1 MRPVRNS
8 TLVMAAAIVLAI
20 AAASHFKNG
29 VAVLLA
35 AILAIPLSE
44 AINRLISRRGQSPST
59 PPATVNIT
67 AGTVWEIRLNDVP
80 VGEIPD
86 GAIRNIEAELAQEWR
101 FKLRIWTDVAAG
113 VFRALTNVLMFM
125 PAVAFGL
132 GVLMWFTNPVEFADG
147 LHQILTANAHDFRS
161 IVNTLATTF
170 LYMTCL
176 AVIVHWVFL
185 PSPPRPDHYAN
196 AWFEAVR
203 LAARVAPRGDFSLHL
218 RDRDAP
224 EGYFAKRYPRNVVV
238 VGKRVGALERQRRAL

>member
-1 MRPVRNS
+1 
-8 TLVMAAAIVLAI
+8 MAAAVFLAI
-20 AAASHFKNG
+20 AAASHFKYG
-29 VAVLLA
+29 AALMLAV
-35 AILAIPLSE
+35 ILAVPLSD
-44 AINRLISRRGQSPST
+44 AITRLISRRGRSPSA
-59 PPATVNIT
+59 PPVTVNIT
-67 AGTVWEIRLNDVP
+67 AGTVWEVRLNDVP
-80 VGEIPD
+80 VGEVRE
-86 GAIRNIEAELAQEWR
+86 GTIRNIEAELAQEWR

-125 PAVAFGL
+125 PVVAFGL
-132 GVLMWFTNPVEFADG
+132 GTLMWFTNPIEFADG

-161 IVNTLATTF
+161 IINTMATTF

-238 VGKRVGALERQRRAL
+238 VGKRVGAPERQRRAL

>member
-1 MRPVRNS
+1 
-8 TLVMAAAIVLAI
+8 MAAAIVLAI

>member
-1 MRPVRNS
+1 
-8 TLVMAAAIVLAI
+8 MAAAIVLAI

-67 AGTVWEIRLNDVP
+67 AGTVWEISLNDVP
-80 VGEIPD
+80 VGEIPE
-86 GAIRNIEAELAQEWR
+86 GTIRNIEAELAQEWR

-185 PSPPRPDHYAN
+185 PSPPRPNHYAN

>member
-1 MRPVRNS
+1 MRSVRTS

-20 AAASHFKNG
+20 AAAAHFKYG
-29 VAVLLA
+29 AALMLAV
-35 AILAIPLSE
+35 ILAIPLSE
-44 AINRLISRRGQSPST
+44 VINRLISRRGRSPSA
-59 PPATVNIT
+59 PPVTVNIT
-67 AGTVWEIRLNDVP
+67 AGTVWEVRLNDVP
-80 VGEIPD
+80 VGEVRE
-86 GAIRNIEAELAQEWR
+86 GTIRNIEAELAQEWR

-170 LYMTCL
+170 LFATSL

-185 PSPPRPDHYAN
+185 PAPARPNHYAN

-238 VGKRVGALERQRRAL
+238 VGKRVGALGRKRRAL

>member
-1 MRPVRNS
+1 
-8 TLVMAAAIVLAI
+8 MAAAIVLAI
-20 AAASHFKNG
+20 AAASHFKYG
-29 VAVLLA
+29 AAVLLA
-35 AILAIPLSE
+35 AILAIPLSD

-80 VGEIPD
+80 IGEIPE

-101 FKLRIWTDVAAG
+101 FKLWSGIDVASDG
-113 VFRALTNVLMFM
+113 VRALINVLIFM
-125 PAVAFGL
+125 PPVVLGL
-132 GVLMWFTNPVEFADG
+132 GALTWFTNPVEFADG

-161 IVNTLATTF
+161 IINTLATTSLF
-170 LYMTCL
+170 ATSL
-176 AVIVHWVFL
+176 AGIVHRVFL

-203 LAARVAPRGDFSLHL
+203 LAARVAPRGDLALRL

-224 EGYFAKRYPRNVVV
+224 AGYFAKRYPRNVVV
-238 VGKRVGALERQRRAL
+238 VGKRVGALKRQRRAL

>member
-1 MRPVRNS
+1 
-8 TLVMAAAIVLAI
+8 MAAAVVLAI
-20 AAASHFKNG
+20 AAASHFKYG
-29 VAVLLA
+29 AAVLLA

-44 AINRLISRRGQSPST
+44 ALNRLISRRGRSPSA
-59 PPATVNIT
+59 PPVTVDIS

-80 VGEIPD
+80 VGEIPE

-101 FKLRIWTDVAAG
+101 FKLRIWTDGAAG

-125 PAVAFGL
+125 PAVTFGL
-132 GVLMWFTNPVEFADG
+132 GALMWFTNPVEFADG

-170 LYMTCL
+170 LFVTSL
-176 AVIVHWVFL
+176 TVIAYRVFL
-185 PSPPRPDHYAN
+185 PAPARPDHYAN

-203 LAARVAPRGDFSLHL
+203 FAAHVAPRGDLGLCL
-218 RDRDAP
+218 RDGDAP
-224 EGYFAKRYPRNVVV
+224 AGFFAKRYPRNVVV

>member
-1 MRPVRNS
+1 MRSVRTS

-20 AAASHFKNG
+20 AAASQFRYG
-29 VAVLLA
+29 AALLLA
-35 AILAIPLSE
+35 VILAIPLSD
-44 AINRLISRRGQSPST
+44 AINRLIFRRGTSPSA

-80 VGEIPD
+80 VGEIPE

-132 GVLMWFTNPVEFADG
+132 GALMWFTNPVEFADG

-170 LYMTCL
+170 LFATSL
-176 AVIVHWVFL
+176 AVIVHRVFL
-185 PSPPRPDHYAN
+185 PAPARPNHYAN
-196 AWFEAVR
+196 ARFEAVR
-203 LAARVAPRGDFSLHL
+203 LAAHVAPRGDLALRL
-218 RDRDAP
+218 RDGDAP
-224 EGYFAKRYPRNVVV
+224 AGYFATRYPRNVVV
-238 VGKRVGALERQRRAL
+238 VGKRVGPLERKRRAL

>member
-20 AAASHFKNG
+20 ATASHFKYG
-29 VAVLLA
+29 AALLLA

-44 AINRLISRRGQSPST
+44 AINRLISRRGKSPSV

-80 VGEIPD
+80 VGEIPE

-101 FKLRIWTDVAAG
+101 FKLWSWTDGAAG
-113 VFRALTNVLMFM
+113 VFRALTNVFMFM

-132 GVLMWFTNPVEFADG
+132 GALMWFTNPVEFADG

-170 LYMTCL
+170 LFVTSL
-176 AVIVHWVFL
+176 AVIVHRAFL
-185 PSPPRPDHYAN
+185 PAPARPNHYAN

-203 LAARVAPRGDFSLHL
+203 LAAHVAPRGDLALRL
-218 RDRDAP
+218 RDGDAP
-224 EGYFAKRYPRNVVV
+224 VGYFAKRYPRNVVV
-238 VGKRVGALERQRRAL
+238 VGKRVGPLERQRRAL

>member
-1 MRPVRNS
+1 
-8 TLVMAAAIVLAI
+8 MARL
-20 AAASHFKNG
+20 SCSPRFWRF
-29 VAVLLA
+29 
-35 AILAIPLSE
+35 PLSD

-80 VGEIPD
+80 IGEIPE

-101 FKLRIWTDVAAG
+101 FKLWSGIDVASDG
-113 VFRALTNVLMFM
+113 VRALINVLMFM
-125 PAVAFGL
+125 PPVVLGL
-132 GVLMWFTNPVEFADG
+132 GALMWFTNPVEFADG

-161 IVNTLATTF
+161 IVNTLATTLLF
-170 LYMTCL
+170 VTSL
-176 AVIVHWVFL
+176 AVIVHRAFL
-185 PSPPRPDHYAN
+185 PAPARPNHYAN

-218 RDRDAP
+218 RDRDAL

-238 VGKRVGALERQRRAL
+238 VGKRVGALRRRRRAL

>member
-1 MRPVRNS
+1 
-8 TLVMAAAIVLAI
+8 MAAAIVLAI
-20 AAASHFKNG
+20 GAASQFRYG
-29 VAVLLA
+29 AALLLA
-35 AILAIPLSE
+35 AILAIPLSN
-44 AINRLISRRGQSPST
+44 AINRLLSRRGTSPSA

-67 AGTVWEIRLNDVP
+67 AGTVWEISLNDVP
-80 VGEIPD
+80 VGEIPE
-86 GAIRNIEAELAQEWR
+86 GTIRNIEAELAQEWR

-161 IVNTLATTF
+161 IVNTMATTF

-176 AVIVHWVFL
+176 AVIVHWVCL
-185 PSPPRPDHYAN
+185 PSPPRLDHYAN

-203 LAARVAPRGDFSLHL
+203 LAAHVAPRGDLALRL
-218 RDRDAP
+218 RDGDAP
-224 EGYFAKRYPRNVVV
+224 AGYFAKRYPRNVVA

>member
-1 MRPVRNS
+1 
-8 TLVMAAAIVLAI
+8 MAAAIVLAI
-20 AAASHFKNG
+20 AAASHFKYG
-29 VAVLLA
+29 AALLLA
-35 AILAIPLSE
+35 VILAIPLSE
-44 AINRLISRRGQSPST
+44 AINRLISRRGTLPSA

-67 AGTVWEIRLNDVP
+67 GGTVWEISLNDVP
-80 VGEIPD
+80 IGEIPE

-113 VFRALTNVLMFM
+113 VFRALINVLMFM
-125 PAVAFGL
+125 PPAVLGL

-161 IVNTLATTF
+161 IVNTLVTTF
-170 LYMTCL
+170 LFVTSLM
-176 AVIVHWVFL
+176 VIAYRAFL

-203 LAARVAPRGDFSLHL
+203 LAARVAPRGDLALRL

-224 EGYFAKRYPRNVVV
+224 VGYFAKRYPRNVVV
-238 VGKRVGALERQRRAL
+238 VGKRVGALKHQRRAL